1 AVGQQ
6 ANGGGFVFLDAGEAA
21 DVGIEKKVVVEIV
34 VGGGNLAHDAFVG
47 GRVKRVP
54 DARDE
59 SHARTGRKHEF
70 LAGGKHAGLA
80 VHGHSDA
87 SGRRVGGGGSGR
99 PEFQGELAGAAD
111 DVLLF
116 LGVGV
121 GRRGLAA
128 TGIHQLFAIL
138 GLVGEVDEGQPV
150 AGKVAEA
157 EVGDVPRGGGRQR
170 PAVAGEAGEGGA
182 VGGVDLGTFHG
193 VTTDRVAWL
202 CRAAVQSSW
211 WATASSGVAQPK
223 RPSSLPARSARKAAH
238 ICMRMS

>member
-1 AVGQQ
+1 
-6 ANGGGFVFLDAGEAA
+6 
-21 DVGIEKKVVVEIV
+21 
-34 VGGGNLAHDAFVG
+34 
-47 GRVKRVP
+47 
-54 DARDE
+54 
-59 SHARTGRKHEF
+59 
-70 LAGGKHAGLA
+70 
-80 VHGHSDA
+80 
-87 SGRRVGGGGSGR
+87 
-99 PEFQGELAGAAD
+99 
-111 DVLLF
+111 
-116 LGVGV
+116 V

-157 EVGDVPRGGGRQR
+157 EVGDVPLGGGRQR

-223 RPSSLPARSARKAAH
+223 RPSSLPARSARKAAQ
-238 ICMRMS
+238 ICMRMSGKPGSKMPPVMVLSGVPKPRSAAHQACSLPRV